1 MKYYWILGIMSLLL
15 LVPAQ
20 GQAQDKLNL
29 SAQMPII
36 AWYGIRANEATVE
49 RFKELKEAGFTINFS
64 EYSTMEEVET
74 ALDAANKVGIQ
85 LIIACP
91 ELRKEPEKTVR
102 RFMKHPAV
110 AGYFLRDEP
119 VVADFA
125 ALAAWA
131 KRIQAVDNSKFCYLN
146 LFPTGGEEHLKFLG
160 VQNFRE
166 YVSRFNKEVP
176 LPFLSFDHYPVLGDN
191 VLKAEWYE
199 NLEEFSDESAK
210 VGKDFWAFAL
220 ATKHGPYPI
229 PTQASLRLQLYSD
242 LVYGAQGLQYFTYWT
257 PAGDSFYDYQHGPI
271 GLDGKR
277 TEIYDLVKEM
287 NAEIKSIAGIFLGAK
302 ILSVRHTGSV
312 IPRGTKRLTNLPEK
326 VKVLDTHGYGAI
338 VSLIENGDKKY
349 LTIVNRNLKDTMELT
364 FYADPSVKRVL
375 KDGSLVQADTYTATL
390 MISPG
395 DILIYLLEK

>member
-1 MKYYWILGIMSLLL
+1 MDRILFRHKLL
-15 LVPAQ
+15 
-20 GQAQDKLNL
+20 
-29 SAQMPII
+29 
-36 AWYGIRANEATVE
+36 YG
-49 RFKELKEAGFTINFS
+49 
-64 EYSTMEEVET
+64 
-74 ALDAANKVGIQ
+74 
-85 LIIACP
+85 
-91 ELRKEPEKTVR
+91 
-102 RFMKHPAV
+102 
-110 AGYFLRDEP
+110 
-119 VVADFA
+119 
-125 ALAAWA
+125 
-131 KRIQAVDNSKFCYLN
+131 
-146 LFPTGGEEHLKFLG
+146 
-160 VQNFRE
+160 
-166 YVSRFNKEVP
+166 
-176 LPFLSFDHYPVLGDN
+176 
-191 VLKAEWYE
+191 
-199 NLEEFSDESAK
+199 
-210 VGKDFWAFAL
+210 
-220 ATKHGPYPI
+220 
-229 PTQASLRLQLYSD
+229 D

-349 LTIVNRNLKDTMELT
+349 LTIVNRSLKDTMELT

-395 DILIYLLEK
+395 DISIYLLEK

>member
-36 AWYGIRANEATVE
+36 AWYGIRTNEATVE

-160 VQNFRE
+160 VQNYRE

-199 NLEEFSDESAK
+199 NLEEFSDEAAK

-349 LTIVNRNLKDTMELT
+349 LTIVNRSLKDTMELT

-395 DILIYLLEK
+395 DISIYLLEK

>member
-160 VQNFRE
+160 VQNYRE

-287 NAEIKSIAGIFLGAK
+287 NTEIKSIAGIFLGAK

-349 LTIVNRNLKDTMELT
+349 LTIVNRSLKDTMELT

>member
-64 EYSTMEEVET
+64 EYSTMEEVEI

-125 ALAAWA
+125 ALAAWT

-160 VQNFRE
+160 VQNYRE

-349 LTIVNRNLKDTMELT
+349 LTIVNRSLKDTMELT

>member
-1 MKYYWILGIMSLLL
+1 MSLLL

-160 VQNFRE
+160 VQNYRE

>member
-91 ELRKEPEKTVR
+91 ELCKEPEKTVR

-160 VQNFRE
+160 VQNYRE

-199 NLEEFSDESAK
+199 NLEEFSDEAAK

-349 LTIVNRNLKDTMELT
+349 LTIVNRSLKDTMELT

>member
-110 AGYFLRDEP
+110 AGYFLKDEP

-131 KRIQAVDNSKFCYLN
+131 KKIQAVDNSKFCYLN

-160 VQNFRE
+160 VQNYRE

-199 NLEEFSDESAK
+199 NLEEFSGEAAK

-349 LTIVNRNLKDTMELT
+349 LTIVNRSLKDTMELT

>member
-160 VQNFRE
+160 VQNYRE

-199 NLEEFSDESAK
+199 NLEEFSDEAAK

-349 LTIVNRNLKDTMELT
+349 LTIVNRSLKDTMELT

-395 DILIYLLEK
+395 DISIYLLEK

>member
-160 VQNFRE
+160 VQNYRE

-199 NLEEFSDESAK
+199 NLEEFSDEAAK

-349 LTIVNRNLKDTMELT
+349 LTIVNRSLKDTMELT

-375 KDGSLVQADTYTATL
+375 KDGSLVQADTYTAAL

>member
-160 VQNFRE
+160 VQNYRE

-199 NLEEFSDESAK
+199 NLEEFSDEAAK

>member
-160 VQNFRE
+160 VQNYRE

-199 NLEEFSDESAK
+199 NLEEFSGEAAK

-349 LTIVNRNLKDTMELT
+349 LTIVNRSLKDTMELT

>member
-131 KRIQAVDNSKFCYLN
+131 KMIQAVDNSKFCYLN

-160 VQNFRE
+160 VQNYRE

>member
-160 VQNFRE
+160 VQNYRE

-199 NLEEFSDESAK
+199 NLEEFSDEAAK

-287 NAEIKSIAGIFLGAK
+287 NAEIKSITGIFLGAK

-349 LTIVNRNLKDTMELT
+349 LTIVNRSLKDTMELT

>member
-160 VQNFRE
+160 VQNYRE

-199 NLEEFSDESAK
+199 NLEEFSDEAAK

-277 TEIYDLVKEM
+277 TEIYDLVKDM

-349 LTIVNRNLKDTMELT
+349 LTIVNRSLKDTMELT

>member
-160 VQNFRE
+160 VQNYRE

-199 NLEEFSDESAK
+199 NLEEFSDEAAK

-349 LTIVNRNLKDTMELT
+349 LTIVNRSLKDTMEFT

>member
-160 VQNFRE
+160 VQNYRE

-364 FYADPSVKRVL
+364 FYADPSVKRVF

-390 MISPG
+390 MISP
-395 DILIYLLEK
+395 

>member
-160 VQNFRE
+160 VQNYRE

-199 NLEEFSDESAK
+199 NLEEFSDEAAR

-349 LTIVNRNLKDTMELT
+349 LTIVNRSLKDTMELT

>member
-1 MKYYWILGIMSLLL
+1 MKHYFVLGMIFLLL
-15 LVPAQ
+15 LFTRI
-20 GQAQDKLNL
+20 GQAQERLDL
-29 SAQMPII
+29 SAQIPIV

-64 EYSTMEEVET
+64 EYSSLEEVEK
-74 ALDAANKVGIQ
+74 ALDAAHKVGVQ

-102 RFMKHPAV
+102 KFMEHSAV

-125 ALAAWA
+125 ALGDWA
-131 KRIQAVDNSKFCYLN
+131 KRIQAVDNRKFCYLN
-146 LFPTGGEEHLKFLG
+146 LFPTGGEEHLRFLG
-160 VQNFRE
+160 VQNYRD
-166 YVSRFNKEVP
+166 YITRFNKEVP

-199 NLEEFSDESAK
+199 NLEDFSDEARK
-210 VGKDFWAFAL
+210 IGKDFWAFAL
-220 ATKHGPYPI
+220 ATKHGPYPV
-229 PTQASLRLQLYSD
+229 PTRASLRLQLYSN

-277 TEIYDLVKEM
+277 TEVYDLVKDM
-287 NAEIKSIAGIFLGAK
+287 NAEIRSIAGIFLGVK
-302 ILSVRHTGSV
+302 VLSVRHTGSV
-312 IPRGTKRLTNLPEK
+312 IPRGTTRLTTLPEK

-338 VSLIENGDKKY
+338 ISLLENGGKKY
-349 LTIVNRNLKDTMELT
+349 LAIVNRSLMDTMELT

-375 KDGSLVQADTYTATL
+375 KDGSLVSAESYTATL
-390 MISPG
+390 LISPG